1 MFLVFLAEGFI
12 HLFQAAGK
20 IFLDMMTG
28 LIPMLICLLLAINF
42 LMKLVGT
49 VRMEKVA
56 ALLGRSRI
64 LTYGALPVLGWF
76 FMSSPGALPLG
87 KLLPEKSKPG
97 YEDALGP
104 PAHPLPSLFPHVVPS
119 ELFVWL
125 GVAAGVRA
133 LGLPVASLA
142 LRYIA
147 AAMLIGFIALISG
160 LNALFDLIF
169 GISFQGVLGFV
180 FYPFAWVMGV
190 PAGEALQ
197 VGSIMATK
205 LVSNEFVAMMDLQ
218 KIAGQ
223 LSPHS
228 EGILSVFLVSF
239 ANFSSIGIV
248 AGAIKGLNEEQGNV
262 VSRFGLKLVYGST
275 LVSVLSASIAALVL

>member
-1 MFLVFLAEGFI
+1 MFQVSLAEGFI

-64 LTYGALPVLGWF
+64 LTYGVLPVLGWF
-76 FMSSPGALPLG
+76 FMSSPGALTLG

-97 YEDALGP
+97 YEDALGTT
-104 PAHPLPSLFPHVVPS
+104 AHPLTSLFPHVVPS

-125 GVAAGVRA
+125 GVAAGVKA
-133 LGLPVASLA
+133 LGLPVTSLA

-147 AAMLIGFIALISG
+147 AAMLIGLIRGIITEYLFLRLSRRG
-160 LNALFDLIF
+160 NA
-169 GISFQGVLGFV
+169 
-180 FYPFAWVMGV
+180 P
-190 PAGEALQ
+190 
-197 VGSIMATK
+197 
-205 LVSNEFVAMMDLQ
+205 
-218 KIAGQ
+218 
-223 LSPHS
+223 
-228 EGILSVFLVSF
+228 
-239 ANFSSIGIV
+239 
-248 AGAIKGLNEEQGNV
+248 
-262 VSRFGLKLVYGST
+262 
-275 LVSVLSASIAALVL
+275 